1 MIGVGVC
8 IGLAMLLMGFKLI
21 LMSLFHNGSNREF
34 YICSIGNDSNK
45 DNMSKKE
52 MDDFIMFVFLVEQE
66 LACEIVYAPH
76 YLKFEHS
83 IIWAN

>member
-1 MIGVGVC
+1 
-8 IGLAMLLMGFKLI
+8 
-21 LMSLFHNGSNREF
+21 
-34 YICSIGNDSNK
+34 
-45 DNMSKKE
+45 MSKKE

-83 IIWAN
+83 IIWNTRSYGLINGHRDHRSGSYIVV